1 MKKRILPIIILNMM
15 CLTGCT
21 SYGHGHYEAT
31 KQSLYLLYPWMKD
44 MNQENLESIYLK
56 TDLGSI
62 APTLNAFNM
71 TYIASN
77 EEIEEACNYFKNA
90 TYLYSDD
97 SLLEPGGI
105 ITSYIVNFKS
115 GASYTFSYTN
125 YRFSFANQY
134 YEILERGPSFST
146 LLGYSFLWQTV
157 YTLKTIKNG
166 EEIDFDKSFFNN
178 ILFNEVSEKCTQ
190 LDEFKEYM
198 WTLSNVEDNQLKIL
212 DATHF
217 SIKYG
222 ETKKYYSVLNDNF
235 SFSNYIERGNEQ

>member
-1 MKKRILPIIILNMM
+1 MKKRILPIIILNLM
-15 CLTGCT
+15 CVTGCT
-21 SYGHGHYEAT
+21 SYGHGHSEVT

-62 APTLNAFNM
+62 APTLNAFNR

-77 EEIEEACNYFKNA
+77 EEMEKACNYFQNA
-90 TYLYSDD
+90 TYLHSDD
-97 SLLEPGGI
+97 YFLEPGGI

-125 YRFSFANQY
+125 YRFSFADQY
-134 YEILERGPSFST
+134 YEIVENGPSFST
-146 LLGYSFLWQTV
+146 LFGYSFLWQTV

-166 EEIDFDKSFFNN
+166 EEIDFDTSFFNDV
-178 ILFNEVSEKCTQ
+178 LFNEVSDECTQ
-190 LDEFKEYM
+190 LDEFKDYR
-198 WTLSNVEDNQLKIL
+198 WTLSNVEDHQLKIL

-217 SIKYG
+217 SIEYG
-222 ETKKYYSVLNDNF
+222 ETKKNYKVLNDNF
-235 SFSNYIERGNEQ
+235 SFSNYIEGGDKQ

>member
-62 APTLNAFNM
+62 APTLNAFNR

-77 EEIEEACNYFKNA
+77 EEMKEACNYFKNA
-90 TYLYSDD
+90 TYLHSDD
-97 SLLEPGGI
+97 AFLEPGGI

-134 YEILERGPSFST
+134 YKIVENGPSFST

-178 ILFNEVSEKCTQ
+178 TLFNEVSEKCTQ

-198 WTLSNVEDNQLKIL
+198 WILSNDQDNQLKIL
-212 DATHF
+212 NATHF

>member
-1 MKKRILPIIILNMM
+1 MKKRILPIIILNLM

-21 SYGHGHYEAT
+21 SYGHSEAT
-31 KQSLYLLYPWMKD
+31 KQSLYLLYPWMKE

-62 APTLNAFNM
+62 APTLNSFNR
-71 TYIASN
+71 TYIASD
-77 EEIEEACNYFKNA
+77 EEKQKACNYFQNA
-90 TYLYSDD
+90 TYLNSDD
-97 SLLEPGGI
+97 SFLEPGGYS
-105 ITSYIVNFKS
+105 TRYIVNFKS
-115 GASYTFSYTN
+115 GDSYTFSYTN
-125 YRFSFANQY
+125 YRFSFANRY
-134 YEILERGPSFST
+134 YEILEKGPSFST

-166 EEIDFDKSFFNN
+166 EEIDFDTSLFND
-178 ILFNEVSEKCTQ
+178 ILFNEVSDECAQ
-190 LDEFKEYM
+190 LDEFKDYV
-198 WTLSNVEDNQLKIL
+198 WTLSYVEDNQLKIL

>member
-1 MKKRILPIIILNMM
+1 MKNRILPIIILNMM

-21 SYGHGHYEAT
+21 SYGHYEGT

-56 TDLGSI
+56 TDLGTI

-71 TYIASN
+71 TYIASD
-77 EEIEEACNYFKNA
+77 EEMKKACNYFLNA
-90 TYLYSDD
+90 TYLCSDD
-97 SLLEPGGI
+97 PFLEPGGYS
-105 ITSYIVNFKS
+105 TSYIVNFKS

-157 YTLKTIKNG
+157 YSLKTIKNG
-166 EEIDFDKSFFNN
+166 EEIDFNPSFLND
-178 ILFNEVSEKCTQ
+178 IIFNEVKDEYVQ
-190 LDEFKEYM
+190 LDEFKDYM
-198 WTLSNVEDNQLKIL
+198 WTLSNIEDNQLKIL
-212 DATHF
+212 NATHF